1 MPSPEPQNDALLD
14 RIRVRL
20 STQRVVTHRAL
31 YDLTRPGLGRSI
43 AAQASMTGINK
54 CLRPACSCPVTEG
67 EKYCSV
73 LCENAGPQELP
84 CNCGHH
90 GCALQA
96 IAEGQK
102 EVVSD

>member
-1 MPSPEPQNDALLD
+1 MRPEALRDSLLD
-14 RIRVRL
+14 HVRVRL
-20 STQRVVTHRAL
+20 SAPTSSYDRTL
-31 YDLTRPGLGRSI
+31 YNLQLPLGRSI
-43 AAQASMTGINK
+43 AAHWSMTGINK

-96 IAEGQK
+96 IAKGPK
-102 EVVSD
+102 EVLPD